1 MLAIMATKAPKT
13 IYACQT
19 CGYQSRKWLGKC
31 PDCNSWNSFV
41 EERERES
48 SKTGKIGTPLSR
60 GGLKLRES
68 KPVAF
73 NAIAAQDEA
82 REVTGIE
89 EFDRVLGGGIVPGSL
104 VLIGGEPG
112 IGKCLVGSTRIFDPV
127 SGLLLPLEEWAQSQR
142 SVLAL
147 DEATHRLTPQP
158 VRQFLEQGLQPVV
171 EVVTRLGRRLRC
183 TPSHP
188 LLTPAGWRP
197 AGQLKPGARLAAPR
211 ALPFFGA
218 AALPEATVKL
228 LAYMLSDGSAQSAIS
243 VTAAI
248 PEIAADLTEVAQAFG
263 LELQVYQKRN
273 NLAKQYRFT
282 QPRAKREQARAE
294 FAQAV
299 KRVQAAAGLSWAEWA
314 RRVEVDYARLNAW
327 RRGQCVP
334 SAAELERLATTA
346 GVPLETLAPAARD
359 CAEMTTSVARLL
371 EEVGLRFVKAA
382 EKTVP
387 ACIFQLPR
395 RQLALFLKVLFSC
408 DGSVYLTANGQ
419 AGVSYSTISRRLA
432 EDVQHL
438 LLRFGFITRLRT
450 KQQQVNGTAYE
461 AYEVQLLGVTLVKRF
476 LSEIGIWGRATAQ
489 AKIAALQEP
498 KLSSTHFDTIPTGR
512 EFWQHVREVAPGLS
526 FKRIAA
532 QVGVALHP
540 ARTERALCRST
551 VSALA
556 TVYPSPQLQ
565 KWAQSDVYWDE
576 VQNITPAGEERVYDL
591 AVPPHANFV
600 ANDLIVHNSTLLS
613 QVADKLSTM
622 YGSVLYVS
630 GEESE
635 RQIKLRGERLGIN
648 PENLFLLSETS
659 LDRIF
664 DELERLQPQAIIID
678 SVQTVYSEKLE
689 SAPGSVSQVREVA
702 GQLLLVAKN
711 LTVPVFLIGH
721 VTKEGTIAGPKALEH
736 IVDTVLYFEGE
747 RHHNHRLLRAAKNR
761 FGAANELGI
770 FEMTSKGLI
779 GVPNPSEVFLS
790 ERPIGASGSAVIAA
804 MEGTRPML
812 VEIQALVSSSKFG
825 TGRRTTQGVELNRVA
840 LLVAM
845 LEKRVGMQLSGD
857 DIFVNL
863 VGGIALDEPAVDL
876 GIVAAVVS
884 SFRNIPLDEHAI
896 VFGELG
902 LAGEVRATSHAQL
915 RLREAVRM
923 GFKRVVMP
931 KNNLS
936 GLEPDDRIEIIGVR
950 SVTEALDALF

>member
-1 MLAIMATKAPKT
+1 MKEEEGRAAFLTFRPDAGKMRALTEWFTMPAIMATKAPKT
-13 IYACQT
+13 VYTCQT
-19 CGYQSRKWLGKC
+19 CGYQSAKWLGKC
-31 PDCNSWNSFV
+31 PDCNAWNSFV
-41 EERERES
+41 EERERETP
-48 SKTGKIGTPLSR
+48 KPGTAVSR

-68 KPVAF
+68 KPIAF

-112 IGKCLVGSTRIFDPV
+112 IGK
-127 SGLLLPLEEWAQSQR
+127 
-142 SVLAL
+142 
-147 DEATHRLTPQP
+147 
-158 VRQFLEQGLQPVV
+158 
-171 EVVTRLGRRLRC
+171 
-183 TPSHP
+183 
-188 LLTPAGWRP
+188 
-197 AGQLKPGARLAAPR
+197 
-211 ALPFFGA
+211 
-218 AALPEATVKL
+218 
-228 LAYMLSDGSAQSAIS
+228 
-243 VTAAI
+243 
-248 PEIAADLTEVAQAFG
+248 
-263 LELQVYQKRN
+263 
-273 NLAKQYRFT
+273 
-282 QPRAKREQARAE
+282 
-294 FAQAV
+294 
-299 KRVQAAAGLSWAEWA
+299 
-314 RRVEVDYARLNAW
+314 
-327 RRGQCVP
+327 
-334 SAAELERLATTA
+334 
-346 GVPLETLAPAARD
+346 
-359 CAEMTTSVARLL
+359 
-371 EEVGLRFVKAA
+371 
-382 EKTVP
+382 
-387 ACIFQLPR
+387 
-395 RQLALFLKVLFSC
+395 
-408 DGSVYLTANGQ
+408 
-419 AGVSYSTISRRLA
+419 
-432 EDVQHL
+432 
-438 LLRFGFITRLRT
+438 
-450 KQQQVNGTAYE
+450 
-461 AYEVQLLGVTLVKRF
+461 
-476 LSEIGIWGRATAQ
+476 
-489 AKIAALQEP
+489 
-498 KLSSTHFDTIPTGR
+498 
-512 EFWQHVREVAPGLS
+512 
-526 FKRIAA
+526 
-532 QVGVALHP
+532 
-540 ARTERALCRST
+540 
-551 VSALA
+551 
-556 TVYPSPQLQ
+556 
-565 KWAQSDVYWDE
+565 
-576 VQNITPAGEERVYDL
+576 
-591 AVPPHANFV
+591 
-600 ANDLIVHNSTLLS
+600 STLLS
-613 QVADKLSTM
+613 QVADKLSAM

-678 SVQTVYSEKLE
+678 SVQTVYSSKLE

-779 GVPNPSEVFLS
+779 GVPNPSELFLS

-812 VEIQALVSSSKFG
+812 VEIQALVASSKFG